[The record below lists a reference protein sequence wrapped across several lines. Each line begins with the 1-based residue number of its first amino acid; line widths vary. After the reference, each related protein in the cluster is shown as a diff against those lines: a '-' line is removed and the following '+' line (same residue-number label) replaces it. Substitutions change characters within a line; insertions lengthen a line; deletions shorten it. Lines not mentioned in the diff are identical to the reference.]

1 VLRPY
6 KIGGEWLGMGCVAFK
21 SRDLGSDR
29 GYRVALEK
37 GGQVEESSLVLIG
50 ADSLRALKT
59 TGKWAFC
66 MDNFEEIGRRIDAE
80 MERLR
85 RYVDE
90 ELAPETEKRTASFL
104 RDVSG
109 KLDQFA
115 QKLEARMS
123 RRSSPASPASAS
135 SSSSAEN
142 PPPPHNSQS

>member
-1 VLRPY
+1 
-6 KIGGEWLGMGCVAFK
+6 
-21 SRDLGSDR
+21 
-29 GYRVALEK
+29 
-37 GGQVEESSLVLIG
+37 
-50 ADSLRALKT
+50 
-59 TGKWAFC
+59 

-123 RRSSPASPASAS
+123 RRSSAATSASAS
-135 SSSSAEN
+135 SSTEN
-142 PPPPHNSQS
+142 PPPPQNPRS

>member
-1 VLRPY
+1 
-6 KIGGEWLGMGCVAFK
+6 
-21 SRDLGSDR
+21 
-29 GYRVALEK
+29 
-37 GGQVEESSLVLIG
+37 
-50 ADSLRALKT
+50 
-59 TGKWAFC
+59 

-85 RYVDE
+85 KYVDE

-123 RRSSPASPASAS
+123 RRNPAAPSTSTQNP
-135 SSSSAEN
+135 
-142 PPPPHNSQS
+142 PPPPHNPQS